1 MSKSFEDWKKE
12 NPSGSL
18 NDYYRSGNRPIIAHT
33 SETTYKPIEQ
43 IVQPETKQNLNML
56 GIGIGII
63 GFVGYFLPWF
73 KIPLFNISISGN
85 DISQLTTIFKNHIT
99 ATDVKLLKYAFVIPI
114 GYAVILLGAVSRN
127 FWLNA
132 IGTLSSLLVVGFIV
146 LKVYFDIPDLMPY
159 MDIGLYLLILSC
171 LLAIYNLI
179 SNK

>member
-18 NDYYRSGNRPIIAHT
+18 NDYYRSGNRLISQA
-33 SETTYKPIEQ
+33 SETTFKAIEQ
-43 IVQPETKQNLNML
+43 FVQSETKPTVNLL
-56 GIGIGII
+56 GIGIGAI
-63 GFVGYFLPWF
+63 GFIGYFLPWF
-73 KIPLFNISISGN
+73 KMPLLNISVSGS
-85 DISQLTTIFKNHIT
+85 DISQLTTIFKNNIT
-99 ATDVKLLKYAFVIPI
+99 ATDLKLLKYAFVIPI
-114 GYAVILLGAVSRN
+114 SSAVILLGAVSKN

-132 IGTLSSLLVVGFIV
+132 IGTLSSLLVIGFIV

-171 LLAIYNLI
+171 LLSVYNLF